1 MPASMKL
8 GKSPYQFV
16 VDPSSKKPK
25 ALQVLGVFLVSSHAG
40 REVFSITMSE
50 ISLRG
55 DEMKYRRK
63 IIFLVEMNAWEQR
76 IPGRLN
82 NEEGSQR

>member
-1 MPASMKL
+1 MKTRETPI
-8 GKSPYQFV
+8 SICCRSFV
-16 VDPSSKKPK
+16 EETE

-50 ISLRG
+50 FSLTG

-63 IIFLVEMNAWEQR
+63 IIFLVEMNAWKQR